1 MFRNYKSLQN
11 KLWKA
16 EADSRGR
23 RGWGGCPPPI
33 DWMHFKTSKNYAP
46 KCMIFA

>member
-23 RGWGGCPPPI
+23 RGWGGCPPLLTGCI
-33 DWMHFKTSKNYAP
+33 LKQVKIMLQNA
-46 KCMIFA
+46 